1 MLLHIRA
8 DGHAC
13 AVGSIRTG
21 KDERTSVMIK
31 NVPNKYTKAALLQ
44 LIDTNHAGTY
54 DFFYLPIDCRNK
66 CNLGYAFLNVKEPG
80 TIVSLL
86 EEFSGKRWERFR
98 SDKVCEITYARIQGK
113 EALVEHFRNSKLIH
127 KHQKYRPLVADVDG
141 NLVDYV
147 HCADSAPDDP
157 WAPGYDSSLSAQWQ
171 GVCTGAGS
179 LVPGTM
185 LHSLVSVPS
194 SSSGKSSSPS
204 SGTSQASSPS
214 SSPTMTG
221 TLSKTTPCS
230 GGSFH
235 RWVASS
241 PHDSKST
248 TAQALTSS
256 TAQRRLHSVFAQG
269 WGQQAE
275 SDKADAAAAETALR
289 VANVSIQPEDEEGQC
304 DCQQEP
310 ARAPCQRGSTQDAD
324 TCGQTEIQSL
334 SEAAFHLDSVCG
346 LGSCDRV
353 DSTPDDH
360 YSLTA
365 TEARSTYAEAQPSQS
380 MRPSSGN
387 DDWGM
392 GCGLALQLHLRDSQH
407 SGQHIP
413 SSSSSAAACRQLL
426 LPSSATQGHAMPN
439 TLAALHQCYQQARR
453 KPVNNPCSGYFGG
466 YDGSEATFSEA
477 NAFRPHPNI
486 VSGGNATTSE
496 GAVRGWGAQEFCI
509 DYGAVMQGLDERTS
523 VMIKNVPNKYTK
535 AALLQLIDTNHAGTY
550 DFFYL
555 PIDCRHK
562 CNLGYAFINFRNPR
576 SIVAFAEEF
585 SGKRWKQFRSDK
597 VCVVTYAR
605 LQGKAA
611 LLEHFQSTR
620 LVHKHEKFCPLV
632 LL

>member
-1 MLLHIRA
+1 
-8 DGHAC
+8 
-13 AVGSIRTG
+13 
-21 KDERTSVMIK
+21 MIK

-44 LIDTNHAGTY
+44 LIDTNHVGTY

-98 SDKVCEITYARIQGK
+98 SDKVCEIAYARIQGK

-147 HCADSAPDDP
+147 HCADSAPDDS

-171 GVCTGAGS
+171 GVCTGTGS

-204 SGTSQASSPS
+204 SGSSQASSPS

-221 TLSKTTPCS
+221 TLIKTTP
-230 GGSFH
+230 SFH
-235 RWVASS
+235 RWLASS
-241 PHDSKST
+241 PHDSKT
-248 TAQALTSS
+248 TTPS
-256 TAQRRLHSVFAQG
+256 TAQRRLHGVFVQG

-289 VANVSIQPEDEEGQC
+289 VANVSIQPEDEEGRC
-304 DCQQEP
+304 ESQQEP
-310 ARAPCQRGSTQDAD
+310 ARAPSQRGSTQDAD
-324 TCGQTEIQSL
+324 TCGVAALARQQTEINSL
-334 SEAAFHLDSVCG
+334 SEAAFHLESICG

-365 TEARSTYAEAQPSQS
+365 TEARSKAEEGPTSQSQS

-392 GCGLALQLHLRDSQH
+392 GCRLALQLHLRDSQH
-407 SGQHIP
+407 SGQH
-413 SSSSSAAACRQLL
+413 
-426 LPSSATQGHAMPN
+426 
-439 TLAALHQCYQQARR
+439 TLAALHECYQHARR
-453 KPVNNPCSGYFGG
+453 EPMNKPCSGFFGG
-466 YDGSEATFSEA
+466 CDGSEATFSEA

-509 DYGAVMQGLDERTS
+509 DFGAVMQGLDERTS

-585 SGKRWKQFRSDK
+585 SGKRWRQFRSDK

-620 LVHKHEKFCPLV
+620 LVHKHDKFCPLV